1 MKRSRLIK
9 LLLLGTG
16 LVSMTACE
24 DKKNKPLEFKDEQ
37 ECRQTHTPEECQK
50 AFSESREKH
59 LASAPKFMSKEDC
72 EKQFGKEKCIA
83 SPQQGEHAMHG
94 GGHGMFMPMMMGFM
108 MGKMMGGGAAPILP
122 PSQSAAPRKASSWG
136 SSTAQKSTS
145 TPTRRG
151 GFGMGRRGFSA
162 RS

>member
-9 LLLLGTG
+9 LMLLGTG

-24 DKKNKPLEFKDEQ
+24 DKKAKPMEFKDEQ
-37 ECRQTHTPEECQK
+37 ECHKTHTPEECQK
-50 AFSESREKH
+50 AFSESRAKH
-59 LASAPKFMSKEDC
+59 LASAPKFTSKEEC
-72 EKQFGKEKCIA
+72 EKQFGADKCVS
-83 SPQQGEHAMHG
+83 SPQSEHGH

-122 PSQSAAPRKASSWG
+122 PSPSTSAAPKASSWG
-136 SSTAQKSTS
+136 ASTAQKNTE
-145 TPTRRG
+145 TQTRRG
-151 GFGMGRRGFSA
+151 GFGTKRRGFSA